1 MGRVL
6 QAVRSWRGG
15 GDLCWTGRGMQ
26 CPPLPSAV
34 RSLTVCHP
42 YHQDDKL
49 VVQKFV
55 NHSIVAY
62 AQASQAAES
71 AFEGA
76 ALEGLLTEAIDGFRQ
91 AGPRLAGGWLPVRE
105 RRSA

>member
-1 MGRVL
+1 
-6 QAVRSWRGG
+6 
-15 GDLCWTGRGMQ
+15 MQ
-26 CPPLPSAV
+26 CPPLSSAV

-49 VVQKFV
+49 VVQEFV

-91 AGPRLAGGWLPVRE
+91 AGPRWQGDGFQFASGGPLN
-105 RRSA
+105 AY